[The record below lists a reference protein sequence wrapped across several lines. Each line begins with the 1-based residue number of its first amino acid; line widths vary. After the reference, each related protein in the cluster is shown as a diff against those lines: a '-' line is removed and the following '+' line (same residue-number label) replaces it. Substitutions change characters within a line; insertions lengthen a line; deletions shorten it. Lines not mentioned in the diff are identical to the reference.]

1 MGSEVYSWRVKTELK
16 ASLENEARKRKT
28 TVSSIL
34 ELAVNDWLA
43 KRGSDLAAEEEQRRL
58 HQAAAVCLG
67 TIQSGQPDRSENVR
81 QLVRERLRSRRG
93 R

>member
-16 ASLENEARKRKT
+16 ANLEQEARKRKT

-43 KRGSDLAAEEEQRRL
+43 KRDADPAAEEEQRRL
-58 HQAAAVCLG
+58 HQAASACLG
-67 TIQSGQPDRSENVR
+67 TIQGDQPDRAENAR
-81 QLVRERLRSRRG
+81 QLIRERLRNRLG